1 MADLYGRKRSKEEIR
16 KLVGDMSQIAD
27 MRLMSFE
34 EGKARGMRSI
44 ECKNGSG
51 LAFTILPDRG
61 MDIAWASYQGH
72 PFSYISKSEV
82 CSPAYFTENK
92 DKGFLDNFF
101 AGVMTTSGLSNTGA
115 SNVDQG
121 KEYGLHG
128 VINNIPAQE
137 VHITKEWENDAYIMT
152 AAGKVRQSRFYGE
165 DFTLL
170 RTIKLE
176 YEQLTEPVHGYQEQC
191 FYHDFEPNDQG
202 EVFVGLQNP
211 SLGQSGLK
219 VCLKYRKE
227 ELPYFCQWKQLGEQ
241 EYVMGLIPSTGYAEG
256 RNAARKNHQLTELK
270 PGEKKEVT
278 LELGVKEL

>member
-61 MDIAWASYQGH
+61 MDIAWASYQGY

-101 AGVMTTSGLSNTGA
+101 AGVMTTSGLSNTG
-115 SNVDQG
+115 Q
-121 KEYGLHG
+121 
-128 VINNIPAQE
+128 
-137 VHITKEWENDAYIMT
+137 
-152 AAGKVRQSRFYGE
+152 
-165 DFTLL
+165 
-170 RTIKLE
+170 
-176 YEQLTEPVHGYQEQC
+176 
-191 FYHDFEPNDQG
+191 
-202 EVFVGLQNP
+202 
-211 SLGQSGLK
+211 
-219 VCLKYRKE
+219 
-227 ELPYFCQWKQLGEQ
+227 
-241 EYVMGLIPSTGYAEG
+241 VMWIRE
-256 RNAARKNHQLTELK
+256 KNMDYM
-270 PGEKKEVT
+270 V
-278 LELGVKEL
+278 